1 MMHSQHTGAQTELY
15 GSKTIRATVAIA
27 TKYKNYIILYFLLLL
42 T

>member
-15 GSKTIRATVAIA
+15 DSKTICATAAIA
-27 TKYKNYIILYFLLLL
+27 TEYKNYIILYFLLLL